1 MCRYLQSP
9 GKDVRVVVV
18 VVVHGLRDKSQL
30 IRWRWVSVRQMDA
43 IIMLIPY
50 RILIG
55 RRRIGIDLEDP

>member
-18 VVVHGLRDKSQL
+18 VVVDGLRDKSQL